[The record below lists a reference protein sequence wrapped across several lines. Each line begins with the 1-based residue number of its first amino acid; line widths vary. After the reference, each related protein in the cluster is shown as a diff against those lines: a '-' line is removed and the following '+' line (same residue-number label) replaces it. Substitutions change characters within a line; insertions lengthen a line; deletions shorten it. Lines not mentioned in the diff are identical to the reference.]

1 MLEKELKI
9 AEELAFLAGALAL
22 RLQASLEVHNKP
34 DGLGP
39 VSNADIAA
47 DKLITNGLLKNF
59 PDDQIVSEES
69 FVGEEVKD
77 DAQRV
82 WFVDPIDGTKSY
94 ILGHSDFV
102 VMIGLAINATPV
114 LGVVYQPTKDIMWS
128 GVKSQ
133 SGDYSQCY
141 KIEGG
146 KRSLQGPT
154 EIKNYS
160 LGDLSLAVS
169 RTSQSKKNMA
179 LIEYLAPKNVIYQS
193 SVGLKTME
201 VVEAKADLYVCWS
214 SQVKLWDTCGPAAI
228 ARASGIFMGTLM
240 GQPLSFKGS
249 ISHQQAVV
257 TTRLSQ
263 NPELFKLLNDIDQRV
278 IVAH

>member
-1 MLEKELKI
+1 M
-9 AEELAFLAGALAL
+9 
-22 RLQASLEVHNKP
+22 
-34 DGLGP
+34 
-39 VSNADIAA
+39 VS
-47 DKLITNGLLKNF
+47 KNF

-128 GVKSQ
+128 GVKNQ

-179 LIEYLAPKNVIYQS
+179 LIEFSRPK
-193 SVGLKTME
+193 T
-201 VVEAKADLYVCWS
+201 
-214 SQVKLWDTCGPAAI
+214 
-228 ARASGIFMGTLM
+228 
-240 GQPLSFKGS
+240 
-249 ISHQQAVV
+249 
-257 TTRLSQ
+257 
-263 NPELFKLLNDIDQRV
+263 
-278 IVAH
+278 